1 MNELPLIL
9 TRKIYWSRKG
19 RRVVAVILLCIGA
32 AAACCE
38 IIKADKVPMVTY
50 QKEVATGDT
59 IWSICSKVAT
69 DKEDVCKLTWQVMQD
84 NHIEN
89 PGDLQPG
96 TVIVIHV
103 KKAREL

>member
-1 MNELPLIL
+1 MRL
-9 TRKIYWSRKG
+9 SRIKWKKLFIVAIVTG
-19 RRVVAVILLCIGA
+19 AAVCAAVNFDRADTEVITYTKEVVA
-32 AAACCE
+32 
-38 IIKADKVPMVTY
+38 
-50 QKEVATGDT
+50 GDT
-59 IWSICSKVAT
+59 LWGIVSKVAT

>member
-1 MNELPLIL
+1 MQLKWKKLA
-9 TRKIYWSRKG
+9 
-19 RRVVAVILLCIGA
+19 VVAALTA
-32 AAACCE
+32 AAVCAAMSFAR
-38 IIKADKVPMVTY
+38 ADTELITY
-50 QKEVATGDT
+50 IKEVRTGDT
-59 IWSICSKVAT
+59 LWDIVSKVAT